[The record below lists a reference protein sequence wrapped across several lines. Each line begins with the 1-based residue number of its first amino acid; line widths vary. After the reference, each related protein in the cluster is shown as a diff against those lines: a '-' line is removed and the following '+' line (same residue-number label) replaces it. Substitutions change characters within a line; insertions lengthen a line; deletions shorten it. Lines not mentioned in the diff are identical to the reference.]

1 MITKKVLRV
10 LSLALVISTLAVAA
24 FANSYVPSIEQKK
37 AMGVKTVTVED
48 GKGVKYPAADVVV
61 TPLVDGDKLSE
72 EDQKLLDEACDS
84 ILEAGSI
91 REAAPFVALAGEAKK
106 GDEFMEFC
114 ADEAAL
120 AQTVQDIFYR

>member
-48 GKGVKYPAADVVV
+48 GKEVKYPA
-61 TPLVDGDKLSE
+61 
-72 EDQKLLDEACDS
+72 
-84 ILEAGSI
+84 AGSI
-91 REAAPFVALAGEAKK
+91 REAAPFVALAGEAKT

>member
-10 LSLALVISTLAVAA
+10 LSLTLVISTLAVAA

-37 AMGVKTVTVED
+37 AMGVKTVTVTLED
-48 GKGVKYPAADVVV
+48 GKEVKYPA
-61 TPLVDGDKLSE
+61 
-72 EDQKLLDEACDS
+72 
-84 ILEAGSI
+84 AGSI

>member
-1 MITKKVLRV
+1 M
-10 LSLALVISTLAVAA
+10 
-24 FANSYVPSIEQKK
+24 
-37 AMGVKTVTVED
+37 
-48 GKGVKYPAADVVV
+48 
-61 TPLVDGDKLSE
+61 
-72 EDQKLLDEACDS
+72 DEAYDS

-120 AQTVQDIFYR
+120 AQTVQDYFYR

>member
-48 GKGVKYPAADVVV
+48 GKEVKYPA
-61 TPLVDGDKLSE
+61 
-72 EDQKLLDEACDS
+72 
-84 ILEAGSI
+84 AGSI

-106 GDEFMEFC
+106 GDEFMEFY
-114 ADEAAL
+114 ADEATL